1 MGHFSRFL
9 RTLLLMFLALGAS
22 LSWAQ
27 TLVRPLIPVPRGEKP
42 IQLLSAT
49 VKSEVAGSLATSHV
63 ELVFL
68 NPNTRV
74 LEGELQFPLRDG
86 QTITGFA
93 LEALGGGM
101 MPAAP
106 VDKAKGQQV
115 FEEITRRNV
124 DPALLEQTQGNNFKL
139 RIYPLNPGK
148 PRTVSLDLV
157 ETLSPARDGR
167 VIFRPPL
174 DFGSAGRL
182 QVALNLHGVQPRDI
196 QPGKA
201 WKEARLLSNP
211 GGSTVLLDSA
221 EHQGM
226 ANPEL
231 AWKLPAG
238 DTVFASAFENERY
251 FSAEMPFD
259 APALPRPFPRRVV
272 ILWDASGSGAGRDH
286 GKEFQLLD
294 AWFKSAPRGT
304 SLKLSLHVVRDK
316 AEAPKEFEIKNGD
329 WSALRA
335 RLESIPYDGASNA
348 TLWRVPEGMPD
359 HSLAL
364 LFSDGLANWG
374 EDEAPTAPTSPIP
387 LYTINAASSYHAPR
401 LRGLA
406 EASQGRYLDLNTL
419 PLAEAVR
426 ELNQRQGRIVALSGT
441 GAEQLVSESLY
452 PQAGRLRLAGRLT
465 GEAADISI
473 TLETAAGKRVQRK
486 LHVATGKLDDRSDFA
501 ARRWARLRIDQ
512 LEAAPRLHQAE
523 IQRLGSRF
531 ALVSSRSSLL
541 VLESLADYL
550 RYQVLPPPG
559 TMRAQ
564 YLERQAQTSGDSLAR
579 QSRHLDDLARRF
591 AEKVKWWEKDFPKGS
606 LPPPPKPKLMA
617 EDARARMSEQGDRE
631 SSQRVAS
638 APAAMMAGS
647 PAPAPM
653 PGAAKMARA
662 QEAPTAAI
670 QLQKWQPDSPHAR
683 RLREAKAEDRYA
695 IYLDERPGH
704 LTSTA
709 FFLDAADVFFEKG
722 ETELAIRILSN
733 LAEMDLENRH
743 ILRILAYRLQQ
754 AGQVKLALPLLK
766 RVRELAP
773 EEPQSWRDLGL
784 AKAEAGQYQAALD
797 DLWQTAGRPWDARF
811 ADIDLIALAELNALA
826 ARQPGL
832 DLSRVDSRL
841 RRNLPLD
848 LRAVLAW
855 DADNTDMDLW
865 VVDPNGE
872 KAYYGHRLT
881 YQGGSMSRDFTAGYG
896 PEEFSLKVAKPGR
909 YELRAQFY
917 GHRQQMISPYTTL
930 MLKLSTGFGTA
941 GQKDE
946 SVVLRLSG
954 QREEVLVGTF
964 EVGGKP

>member
-1 MGHFSRFL
+1 MSHFLNFL
-9 RTLLLMFLALGAS
+9 RPLLLMFLLLGTS

-27 TLVRPLIPVPRGEKP
+27 TLGRPLIPVPRGEKP

-49 VKSEVAGSLATSHV
+49 VKSEVVGSLVSSHV

-74 LEGELQFPLRDG
+74 LEGELQFPLRQG
-86 QTITGFA
+86 QSITGFA

-157 ETLSPARDGR
+157 ETLSPGRDGR
-167 VIFRPPL
+167 VSFSPPL
-174 DFGSAGRL
+174 DFGPSGRL
-182 QVALNLHGVQPRDI
+182 QVALNVQGVRPADI

-201 WKEARLLSNP
+201 WQAARVLSKP
-211 GGSTVLLDSA
+211 GGSTVLLETA
-221 EHQGM
+221 EHKGM
-226 ANPEL
+226 AHAEL
-231 AWKLPAG
+231 SWKLPAG
-238 DTVFASAFENERY
+238 DTVFASAFEHERY
-251 FSAEMPFD
+251 FSAELPFD
-259 APALPRPFPRRVV
+259 APALPRPFPRRAL
-272 ILWDASGSGAGRDH
+272 ILWDASGSGASRDH

-294 AWFKSAPRGT
+294 AWFKSAPRGS
-304 SLKLSLHVVRDK
+304 SLKLSLQVVRDK
-316 AEAPKEFEIKNGD
+316 AEVPREFEIRNGE

-335 RLESIPYDGASNA
+335 HLETIPYDGASNA
-348 TLWRVPEGMPD
+348 ALWRVPEGMPEN
-359 HSLAL
+359 SLAL

-374 EDEAPTAPTSPIP
+374 EDEAPTTTSSTP
-387 LYTINAASSYHAPR
+387 LYTVNAASSYHGLR

-406 EASQGRYLDLNTL
+406 ENSQGRYLDLNTL
-419 PLAEAVR
+419 PLAQAVR
-426 ELNQRQGRIVALSGT
+426 ELHQRQGRIVAMSAI

-465 GEAADISI
+465 SEAADISL
-473 TLETAAGKRVQRK
+473 TLETAAGKLVHRK
-486 LHVATGKLDDRSDFA
+486 LHVASGKLDDSTDFA
-501 ARRWARLRIDQ
+501 ARRWARLKIDQ

-531 ALVSSRSSLL
+531 ALVSTGTSLL

-559 TMRAQ
+559 SLRSQ
-564 YLERQAQTSGDSLAR
+564 YLERQAQKTGDGSAR

-591 AEKVKWWEKDFPKGS
+591 AEKVKWWEKDFPKAA
-606 LPPPPKPKLMA
+606 PPAPEKPQSKSGERRAVMA
-617 EDARARMSEQGDRE
+617 EQGDRE
-631 SSQRVAS
+631 SSQRLAS
-638 APAAMMAGS
+638 PPAPMMAGS

-653 PGAAKMARA
+653 PGAAKMARS
-662 QEAPTAAI
+662 QEAPAADI
-670 QLQKWQPDSPHAR
+670 LLQKWQPDSPHAR
-683 RLREAKAEDRYA
+683 RLREAKSADRYA

-704 LTSTA
+704 TGSTA

-722 ETELAIRILSN
+722 ETELALRILSN

-754 AGQVKLALPLLK
+754 AGEVALALPLLK
-766 RVRELAP
+766 RVKDLAP

-784 AKAEAGQYQAALD
+784 AKAEAKLYQAALD

-811 ADIDLIALAELNALA
+811 SDIDLIALAELNALA
-826 ARQPGL
+826 ARHPGL

-848 LRAVLAW
+848 LRAVLTW
-855 DADNTDMDLW
+855 DADNADMDLW

-881 YQGGSMSRDFTAGYG
+881 YQGGAMSRDFTAGYG
-896 PEEFSLKVAKPGR
+896 PEEFSLRFAKPGR
-909 YELRAQFY
+909 YEVRAQFY
-917 GHRQQMISPYTTL
+917 GHRQQVISPYTTL
-930 MLKLSTGFGTA
+930 MLKLSTGFGTP

-964 EVGGKP
+964 EVGAKP